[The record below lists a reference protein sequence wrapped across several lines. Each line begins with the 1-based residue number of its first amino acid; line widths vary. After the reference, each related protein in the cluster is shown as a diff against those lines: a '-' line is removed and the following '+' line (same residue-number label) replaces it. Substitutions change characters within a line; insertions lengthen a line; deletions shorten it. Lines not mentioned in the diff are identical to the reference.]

1 MKNIKRILIYRIG
14 QLGDTIIAL
23 PALWALRKHFPSA
36 QLCMLVDRH
45 PDAHYV
51 MPGQALPRDR
61 LIDDWIEYPTSIITG
76 VQPKLMVE
84 IMFDLRR
91 RRFDTMVYLVPRG
104 RQPWRVWRDLA
115 FFRLAGIR
123 NFIGHEGRKSLPPK
137 VEGRPLPLVEHEADN
152 LLTRLSL
159 SGIPVPLPGKGCME
173 LCLTNEEQEQVAC
186 WMTDRIGKRFNQL
199 PLIGIGPGSKWP
211 SKVWPVERFA
221 ELGQRLIAQLGV
233 YPIIFGSSEEYDLG
247 ERLVAQWGR
256 GANAAGQLGVRQAA
270 AVLKACRL
278 YVGNDTGTMHLAAA
292 VGVPCVG
299 IFAAIDWPG
308 RWYPY
313 GAKHIVLRRSVP
325 CEGCL
330 LRICIDEEMRCL
342 KLVSVDDV
350 FVACQQVWRSAGML
364 SGQSMLLPTLQ
375 SESQPLCR

>member
-14 QLGDTIIAL
+14 QLGDTINAL
-23 PALWALRKHFPSA
+23 PALWVLRKHFPSA

-45 PDAHYV
+45 PVAHYV
-51 MPGQALPRDR
+51 MPCQVLPRDG
-61 LIDDWIEYPTSIITG
+61 LIDDWIEYPTSITG
-76 VQPKLMVE
+76 VQSKLLVKLL
-84 IMFDLRR
+84 FDLRR
-91 RRFDTMVYLVPRG
+91 RRFDIMVYLVSRE

-123 NFIGHEGRKSLPPK
+123 NFIGHEGLHSITPR

-159 SGIPVPLPGKGCME
+159 SGIPVPPPGKGCME
-173 LCLTNEEQEQVAC
+173 LCLTNEEQEQAAC
-186 WMTDRIGKRFNQL
+186 WIIDRIGKQFNQL
-199 PLIGIGPGSKWP
+199 SLIGIGPGSKWP
-211 SKVWPVERFA
+211 SKVWSEERFA
-221 ELGQRLIAQLGV
+221 ELGRRLIAQLGA
-233 YPIIFGSSEEYDLG
+233 YPIVFGSSEEYDLG
-247 ERLVAQWGR
+247 ERLVARWGR

-292 VGVPCVG
+292 VGAPCVG
-299 IFAAIDWPG
+299 IFAAHDWPG

-313 GAKHIVLRRSVP
+313 GAKHIILRRAVP

-330 LRICIDEEMRCL
+330 LRICIDGGMRCL
-342 KLVSVDDV
+342 KLVSVNDV
-350 FVACQQVWRSAGML
+350 FVACQQVWR
-364 SGQSMLLPTLQ
+364 PNY
-375 SESQPLCR
+375 

>member
-51 MPGQALPRDR
+51 MPSQALPRDG
-61 LIDDWIEYPTSIITG
+61 LIDDWIEYPTSITG
-76 VQPKLMVE
+76 VQPKLLVKVL
-84 IMFDLRR
+84 FDLRR
-91 RRFDTMVYLVPRG
+91 RRFDTMVYFAPRE
-104 RQPWRVWRDLA
+104 RQPWRVWRDLT

-123 NFIGHEGRKSLPPK
+123 NFIGHKGHSLPPK
-137 VEGRPLPLVEHEADN
+137 KEGRPLPLMEHEADH
-152 LLTRLSL
+152 LLARLSR

-173 LCLTNEEQEQVAC
+173 LCLTNDEQEQVTC
-186 WMTDRIGKRFNQL
+186 WMLDHIGKRFNQL
-199 PLIGIGPGSKWP
+199 PLIGVGPGSKWP
-211 SKVWPVERFA
+211 SKVWPEERFA
-221 ELGQRLIAQLGV
+221 ELGQRLIAQLGA
-233 YPIIFGSSEEYDLG
+233 YPIIFGGSEDYDRG
-247 ERLVAQWGR
+247 ERLVAQWGQ
-256 GANAAGQLGVRQAA
+256 GTNAAGQLGVRQAA
-270 AVLKACRL
+270 AALKACRL

-299 IFAAIDWPG
+299 IFAAHDWPG

-330 LRICIDEEMRCL
+330 LRICLDEGMRCL
-342 KLVSVDDV
+342 KLISVNDV
-350 FVACQQVWRSAGML
+350 FAACQQAWRTGTIL
-364 SGQSMLLPTLQ
+364 GKGQRLYPDNHNQ
-375 SESQPLCR
+375 